1 MLKECHQ
8 KDNRMANVAAWE
20 LCGTNVALTVALTV
34 AFKMLSYLEPAGVGV
49 WVLWKARSR
58 QCEIP

>member
-1 MLKECHQ
+1 
-8 KDNRMANVAAWE
+8 MANVAAWE